1 MISSEVISTA
11 DDETTI
17 SDLKNEIMG
26 FCRERDWDQFH
37 NQKDLAI
44 GMVTEASELLERF
57 RFKTSEQIDEMM
69 SGPGR
74 EEIEDELSDTLYFVI
89 RFAQMNDIDLS
100 DSLRR
105 KLIKNAEKY
114 PVSKV
119 RGCNKKYDE
128 YRRGAFASVCS
139 QTAPP
144 TMFRPVWRGCSSEK
158 TFFPSSDAIPPTK
171 SSILHFIRYAVEA
184 DTPHLSADP
193 LTLVPQT

>member
-128 YRRGAFASVCS
+128 YRRGGLSPLFVL
-139 QTAPP
+139 
-144 TMFRPVWRGCSSEK
+144 R
-158 TFFPSSDAIPPTK
+158 
-171 SSILHFIRYAVEA
+171 
-184 DTPHLSADP
+184 PHLRPCSGLYGGGARRRRHFSLHP
-193 LTLVPQT
+193 MQSRRPSRRFCISYGML